1 MNDLPFQ
8 LDPDDATPLYEQIKR
23 QLKELIMSRIL
34 LPGSPLP
41 SIRALAEQL
50 KVSVITTRR
59 VYQDLEREGWLRSEQ
74 GRGTFVRER
83 SEDEV
88 WAERLKLAEETL
100 RQAVER
106 CQRLGLKTE
115 DIASLLDDLLRS

>member
-1 MNDLPFQ
+1 MNDLPLH

-23 QLKELIMSRIL
+23 QLKELIMSRVL
-34 LPGSPLP
+34 LPGTPLP

-59 VYQDLEREGWLRSEQ
+59 VYQDLEQEGWLRSEQ

-88 WAERLKLAEETL
+88 WAEREQLAQETL
-100 RQAVER
+100 REAVVR
-106 CQRLGLKTE
+106 CRRLGLTSE
-115 DIASLLDDLLRS
+115 EITRLLKDLL